1 MRGTLVLS
9 VRSFKD
15 PFKGVW
21 THSTL
26 SRMWMTSS
34 YNTKPCQ
41 HLKIHIP
48 EVLQKEFS
56 KSNERNK
63 SYSNT
68 PSRKCRTHSTLFR
81 IWTTLSYNTNSWY
94 NLPKYVPEVL
104 QKKFWKT
111 NERNMSYSRLNL
123 PIPLQGG
130 GSAHPQSFPE
140 SQGLWVTS
148 WNLNTISTYIY
159 RRYRKR
165 NFENRIR
172 GTWVI
177 HVRTFKDPFKGG
189 SEHTQRF
196 AKSERLRVK
205 PPNHNTI
212 LTIT

>member
-1 MRGTLVLS
+1 MRGTLVIS

-26 SRMWMTSS
+26 SRIWMTSS

-41 HLKIHIP
+41 HFEIHIP

-81 IWTTLSYNTNSWY
+81 IWTTLIDNTKSWY
-94 NLPKYVPEVL
+94 NLPKHVPEVL
-104 QKKFWKT
+104 QKKVWKT
-111 NERNMSYSRLNL
+111 NKRNMSYSRLNL

-130 GSAHPQSFPE
+130 G
-140 SQGLWVTS
+140 V
-148 WNLNTISTYIY
+148 STPLVLP
-159 RRYRKR
+159 
-165 NFENRIR
+165 RI
-172 GTWVI
+172 W
-177 HVRTFKDPFKGG
+177 RTL
-189 SEHTQRF
+189 SYTM
-196 AKSERLRVK
+196 K
-205 PPNHNTI
+205 P
-212 LTIT
+212 